1 MQKID
6 PPTDFLHN
14 KTNNKP
20 ILIPRGL
27 TSGGPDLTPNPSHLF
42 KKIGAVVNFWIM
54 ITPSIFQVEN
64 TKKTCLK
71 PPPIGLRFLDGAWEM
86 VILSFFW
93 GGPPW

>member
-64 TKKTCLK
+64 TKKNMFKTTTY
-71 PPPIGLRFLDGAWEM
+71 RT
-86 VILSFFW
+86 
-93 GGPPW
+93 